1 MLQSFGD
8 SFSDL
13 KVRIKRQMQS
23 ENVNDYIL
31 GLIKSAY
38 ERAFDAQKVVLSK
51 QEKEILLKNVTKD
64 VLTDLL
70 EQFKS

>member
-1 MLQSFGD
+1 MMQSFGD

-13 KVRIKRQMQS
+13 KVRVKRQMQS
-23 ENVNDYIL
+23 EKIDDYIL

-38 ERAFDAQKVVLSK
+38 ERAFDAQNIVLSK

-64 VLTDLL
+64 ILTDLL